1 MAESRDSV
9 TNLQISD
16 LNVGDRL
23 KIIGNRAGSVRFVG
37 ALFDSD
43 GNECALMSMDDR
55 EEKELV
61 PLKNIVMNMGPS
73 DMPEFSIEDDKSNLF
88 RDNSA
93 SQWDMQDL
101 ENQES
106 ALKLSIRRLSQQKS
120 LLDPSS
126 GQSSS
131 SDDEKAGED
140 SKQADDDRDSVY
152 SDDDEEIK
160 HEGDAETSDL
170 DTNEQPLINVSVGN
184 IQMDK
189 TKSKNC
195 GEICFVSQKSFLV
208 VSLILLMITLAVM
221 ITVWELLTQVQ
232 RMYTDHI
239 FQIASFVFTVEHV
252 IDQGTTDNLYKS
264 VMAKHR
270 WLALSDK
277 TYDLMERTEM
287 IHDVVAERFHRG
299 DMNMSHRSAVTKFF
313 SNLMQSSVGSN
324 QSLEMYNQYYIY
336 VAIPDGT
343 FHGVRA
349 YELDRQD
356 YPALFAG
363 YALFIL
369 IVTISCFRES
379 FGLGFETSSMAMCSP
394 RAWCV
399 TLPLQYYRS

>member
-23 KIIGNRAGSVRFVG
+23 KIIGNRTGSVRFVG

-61 PLKNIVMNMGPS
+61 PVKNIVMNMGPS

-170 DTNEQPLINVSVGN
+170 DTNEQPLINVSAGN

-195 GEICFVSQKSFLV
+195 GEMCFVSQKSFLV
-208 VSLILLMITLAVM
+208 VSLILLMVTLAVM
-221 ITVWELLTQVQ
+221 ITVWELLT
-232 RMYTDHI
+232 
-239 FQIASFVFTVEHV
+239 
-252 IDQGTTDNLYKS
+252 QGTTDNLYKS

-324 QSLEMYNQYYIY
+324 QTLEMYNQYYIY

-363 YALFIL
+363 YALSFSQSQPFTTYFFHL
-369 IVTISCFRES
+369 EFVTSTM
-379 FGLGFETSSMAMCSP
+379 GMCSL

-399 TLPLQYYRS
+399 PSPTKIIAFNIMITNSAPSCVL